1 MRSIKINFN
10 LPLIGT
16 IIDFETTHYDV
27 AQGELITAGFL
38 LNSGVLIFQRLDLM
52 ESVFKEI
59 IVKKMKSLTK
69 PWYAFN
75 KKFEESFI
83 HLSFENELQ
92 KREYESAFGAL
103 LEEELLEHY
112 NSLCDPLFNDEVP
125 RFWKAWKITNDK
137 VFLSK
142 IVRHN
147 YCCLIKEY
155 HLIQKRMRKLDVN
168 NIKRFPS
175 SAQMEKRYIQR
186 QLI

>member
-1 MRSIKINFN
+1 MRSIHINFD
-10 LPLIGT
+10 LPLDGT

-27 AQGELITAGFL
+27 TKGELITAGFL
-38 LNSGVLIFQRLDLM
+38 VKSGVLIFQRLELI
-52 ESVFKEI
+52 ESEFKEMVI
-59 IVKKMKSLTK
+59 KKMKSMPK

-83 HLSFENELQ
+83 QLSLENELQ

-103 LEEELLEHY
+103 LEEGLLEHY
-112 NSLCDPLFNDEVP
+112 NSLCNPLFNDEIP
-125 RFWKAWKITNDK
+125 KFWNAWQITNDK
-137 VFLSK
+137 MFVSK

-155 HLIQKRMRKLDVN
+155 YLKQKRMDKLDVDK
-168 NIKRFPS
+168 IKRFPS